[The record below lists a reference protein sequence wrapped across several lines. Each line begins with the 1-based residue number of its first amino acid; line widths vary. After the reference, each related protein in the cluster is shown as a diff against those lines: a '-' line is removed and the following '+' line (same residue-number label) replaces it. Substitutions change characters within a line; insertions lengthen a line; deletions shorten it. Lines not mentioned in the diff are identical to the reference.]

1 MYFWPQLFTKH
12 GKHYPMDSDI
22 SSGKRHPSF
31 EQQGPGELTEVWIIP
46 T

>member
-12 GKHYPMDSDI
+12 GEHYPMDSDL
-22 SSGKRHPSF
+22 SSGNRHPSF
-31 EQQGPGELTEVWIIP
+31 EQPGPGELTEVWIVP